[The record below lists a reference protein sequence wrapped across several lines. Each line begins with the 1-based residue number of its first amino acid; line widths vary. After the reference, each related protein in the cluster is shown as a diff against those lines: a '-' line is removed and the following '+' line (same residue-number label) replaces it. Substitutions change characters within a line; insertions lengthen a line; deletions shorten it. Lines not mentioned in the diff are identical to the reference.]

1 MTESSDYESVQV
13 FIGVDVGKDTHHAVA
28 INRSGKRLFDKA
40 LPNDENKLRS
50 LISDLKQHG
59 QILLVV
65 DQPATIGA
73 LPVAV
78 ARSEGVLV
86 GYLPGLAMRRIADLH
101 AGEAKTDARDAA
113 IIAEAART
121 LPHALRTLKLADEQI
136 AELSMLCGFDD
147 DLAAQTTQASNRIRG
162 LLTQIHPALERV
174 LGPRLDHPA
183 VLDLLQR
190 YPSPEKLA
198 SLGEKK
204 LAAQLCKLAPR
215 LGKRLAADIAQAL
228 AEQTV
233 VVPGTNAAA
242 VVLPRLA
249 LQLITLR
256 KQRDEVALAV
266 EQRVLA
272 HPLYPVLTS
281 MPGVGVRTA
290 ARLLTEVAC
299 RAFASVA
306 HLAAYAGLAPVTRRS
321 GSSIRGEHPSRRGNK
336 ALKRALF
343 LSAFAALRDP
353 LSRAYYTRKMSQGK
367 RHNQALIALARRR
380 CDVLFAMMRDG
391 TFIPR
396 RRHNMLDNLI
406 GHPGIPLRLCH
417 RNPPFIS
424 GQPDSRLFLRFS
436 PVVMPVKVARC
447 FHDHTG
453 WFNNIRRNILMAT
466 PVSLMDDQMVDMAFI
481 TQLTGL
487 TDKWFYKLIKVGGFP
502 APIKMGRSSRWLKSE
517 VEAWLQARIAQ
528 SRP

>member
-1 MTESSDYESVQV
+1 MPVPAPRGYLVNPYKQGDRMTGSSDYESVQV

-28 INRSGKRLFDKA
+28 VNRSGKRLFDKA

-86 GYLPGLAMRRIADLH
+86 GCLPGLSMRRIADLH

-113 IIAEAART
+113 IIAEVGC
-121 LPHALRTLKLADEQI
+121 
-136 AELSMLCGFDD
+136 ELSMICGFDD
-147 DLAAQTTQASNRIRG
+147 DLAAQATQASNRIRG

-174 LGPRLDHPA
+174 LGPWLDHSA

-198 SLGEKK
+198 SQGEKR
-204 LAAQLCKLAPR
+204 LASQLCKLAPR
-215 LGKRLAADIAQAL
+215 LGKRLAADITQAL

-233 VVPGTNAAA
+233 VVPGTNAAV

-256 KQRDEVALAV
+256 KQRDEVAMEV
-266 EQRVLA
+266 EQRVLT

-299 RAFASVA
+299 RAFASTA

-321 GSSIRGEHPSRRGNK
+321 GSSIRGERPSRRGNK
-336 ALKRALF
+336 TLKRALF
-343 LSAFAALRDP
+343 LSTRPDIQGLLHTQNEPGKATQPGAYRPGKAAL
-353 LSRAYYTRKMSQGK
+353 
-367 RHNQALIALARRR
+367 
-380 CDVLFAMMRDG
+380 
-391 TFIPR
+391 
-396 RRHNMLDNLI
+396 
-406 GHPGIPLRLCH
+406 
-417 RNPPFIS
+417 
-424 GQPDSRLFLRFS
+424 
-436 PVVMPVKVARC
+436 
-447 FHDHTG
+447 
-453 WFNNIRRNILMAT
+453 
-466 PVSLMDDQMVDMAFI
+466 
-481 TQLTGL
+481 
-487 TDKWFYKLIKVGGFP
+487 
-502 APIKMGRSSRWLKSE
+502 
-517 VEAWLQARIAQ
+517 
-528 SRP
+528 